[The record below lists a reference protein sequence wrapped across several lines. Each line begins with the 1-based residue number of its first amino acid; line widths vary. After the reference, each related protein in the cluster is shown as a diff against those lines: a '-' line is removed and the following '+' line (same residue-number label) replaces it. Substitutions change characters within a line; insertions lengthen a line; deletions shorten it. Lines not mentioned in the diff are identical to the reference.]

1 MQEKFSEGLQDLNDM
16 DEKEVWERLTSV
28 EASVKSAHHRI
39 DSIEKLTQSVS
50 DMVVEVRH
58 MREDVN
64 KVQSEM
70 EIVKNRPIK
79 IYDKFLWAI
88 AGAAISGVISLVLTS
103 FAP

>member
-1 MQEKFSEGLQDLNDM
+1 MNDM

-50 DMVVEVRH
+50 DMVVEVKH

>member
-1 MQEKFSEGLQDLNDM
+1 M

-50 DMVVEVRH
+50 DMVIEVKH

>member
-1 MQEKFSEGLQDLNDM
+1 M

-28 EASVKSAHHRI
+28 ESSVKSAHHRI

-50 DMVVEVRH
+50 DMVVEVKH

-64 KVQSEM
+64 KVQNEM
-70 EIVKNRPIK
+70 ELVKNRPLK

-88 AGAAISGVISLVLTS
+88 AGAAISGVISLVLTLI
-103 FAP
+103 AV

>member
-1 MQEKFSEGLQDLNDM
+1 MNSM

-28 EASVKSAHHRI
+28 ESSVKSAHHRI

-50 DMVVEVRH
+50 DMVIEVKH
-58 MREDVN
+58 MREDLN

-70 EIVKNRPIK
+70 EKVKNRPLK

-88 AGAAISGVISLVLTS
+88 AGAAVSGVVSIVLSAVTG
-103 FAP
+103 

>member
-1 MQEKFSEGLQDLNDM
+1 M

-50 DMVVEVRH
+50 DMVVEVKH

>member
-1 MQEKFSEGLQDLNDM
+1 M

-103 FAP
+103 VAP

>member
-1 MQEKFSEGLQDLNDM
+1 M

>member
-1 MQEKFSEGLQDLNDM
+1 M
-16 DEKEVWERLTSV
+16 DEKEVWERLTAV

-50 DMVVEVRH
+50 DMVIEVKH

-103 FAP
+103 VAP

>member
-1 MQEKFSEGLQDLNDM
+1 M

-28 EASVKSAHHRI
+28 ESSVKSAHHRI

-64 KVQSEM
+64 KVQNEM
-70 EIVKNRPIK
+70 ELVKNRPLK

-88 AGAAISGVISLVLTS
+88 AGAAISGVVSIVLTS
-103 FAP
+103 ITA

>member
-1 MQEKFSEGLQDLNDM
+1 MNDM

-28 EASVKSAHHRI
+28 EASVKTAHHRI

-50 DMVVEVRH
+50 DMVVEVKH

-70 EIVKNRPIK
+70 EIVKSRPIK

-103 FAP
+103 ITA

>member
-1 MQEKFSEGLQDLNDM
+1 MNDM
-16 DEKEVWERLTSV
+16 EEKEVWERLTSV
-28 EASVKSAHHRI
+28 ESSVRSAHHRI

-70 EIVKNRPIK
+70 EIVKSRPLK

-103 FAP
+103 VAP